1 MSKLI
6 LTVKADELEHLK
18 NGGVL
23 LVSELELEKMRTV
36 DTVEIRAEK

>member
-18 NGGVL
+18 NGDVL